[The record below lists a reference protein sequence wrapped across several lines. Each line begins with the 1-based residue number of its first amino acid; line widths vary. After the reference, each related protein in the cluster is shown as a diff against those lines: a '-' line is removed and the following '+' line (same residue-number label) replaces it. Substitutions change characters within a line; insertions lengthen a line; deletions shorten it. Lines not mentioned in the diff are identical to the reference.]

1 MDNKFLDELSVEE
14 LERISRGACEL
25 QEVFNQ
31 HFDFDTIMRD
41 KILSQMYIYNIT
53 ITNVCWAQLKKIFKN
68 NPDSIY
74 SKI

>member
-14 LERISRGACEL
+14 LERISMGACEL

-41 KILSQMYIYNIT
+41 KILSQMYIYSIT
-53 ITNVCWAQLKKIFKN
+53 TTNVCWAQLKKIFKN
-68 NPDSIY
+68 DPSSIY

>member
-25 QEVFNQ
+25 QEIFNQ

-41 KILSQMYIYNIT
+41 KILSQMYIYSIT
-53 ITNVCWAQLKKIFKN
+53 TTNVCWAQLKKIFKN
-68 NPDSIY
+68 DPSSIC

>member
-14 LERISRGACEL
+14 LERISHGACEL
-25 QEVFNQ
+25 QEIFNQ

-41 KILSQMYIYNIT
+41 KILSQLYIYSIT
-53 ITNVCWAQLKKIFKN
+53 TTNVCWAQLKKIFKN
-68 NPDSIY
+68 DPSSIY